1 LKRSP
6 EGERHTSEEAPSME
20 PLTPFRTPVV
30 TEVKPDRE
38 GRKSRIFRAELL
50 CFVTA
55 NRLWELGASAKEG
68 ILRPVLLAYAATD
81 QEARAVT
88 ANLRAGRPIVE
99 DTRSS
104 SRLRIELPRS
114 AGFQLETHSR
124 DGGTLT
130 LAYLRSA
137 FALQPSIAEGDRVE
151 FLCMPPAWWIAREA
165 ATLAEFG
172 QDAADVARA
181 SYFIAHLDA
190 RSPLPIAN
198 DHRFHLELY
207 RAALAADWCQQP
219 AGSPGASAGFAA
231 LGCEALGFEPPL
243 LVSASQQEFSAFLAE
258 QTAKHLKGAP
268 QETPDHGKTRV
279 HRPRRLLPHAAR
291 RAPRPCLAR

>member
-1 LKRSP
+1 
-6 EGERHTSEEAPSME
+6 ME
-20 PLTPFRTPVV
+20 PLTPYRLPVV

-81 QEARAVT
+81 QEARAFT
-88 ANLRAGRPIVE
+88 ANLRTGRPIVE

-104 SRLRIELPRS
+104 STLRFELPRS
-114 AGFQLETHSR
+114 AGFQVETHTR

-137 FALQPSIAEGDRVE
+137 FALEPNILESDRIE
-151 FLCMPPAWWIAREA
+151 FLCMPPSWWTAREA

-172 QDAADVARA
+172 RDAAEVARA
-181 SYFIAHLDA
+181 SYFIAYLDA

-207 RAALAADWCQQP
+207 HAALATDWCQRP
-219 AGSPGASAGFAA
+219 TDSPWASAGFTA
-231 LGCEALGFEPPL
+231 LGCAALGFEPPL
-243 LVSASQQEFSAFLAE
+243 LVSVSQKEFSAFLAE
-258 QTAKHLKGAP
+258 QTAKHLHAS
-268 QETPDHGKTRV
+268 QETLDHGKTRV
-279 HRPRRLLPHAAR
+279 RRPRRLLSHAAR
-291 RAPRPCLAR
+291 RAPQPRLAP